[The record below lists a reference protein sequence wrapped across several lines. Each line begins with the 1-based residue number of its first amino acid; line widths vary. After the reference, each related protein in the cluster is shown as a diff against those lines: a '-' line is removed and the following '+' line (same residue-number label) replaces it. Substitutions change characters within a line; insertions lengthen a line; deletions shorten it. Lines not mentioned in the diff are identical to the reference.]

1 MQSGFNPM
9 SMMGGGG
16 GGMGGFGG
24 SPSMGGLSQFLN
36 GQFGNSGAPYEKG
49 GQAYDKYFQ
58 QAKGFQNPFFNFGQQ
73 GMQGMGD
80 WLSSMKD
87 PSKFINNQMQNYQES
102 PWAKYMQDQAMKTGQ
117 NAGSATGLT
126 GSTPLMQQMQQNAGG
141 IASQDMNQW
150 LQNVLGIN
158 TQYGQGLSNQM
169 GYGQHAG
176 DMLSQLA
183 AQAGDYMGSAAYGKE
198 YGKQQDSA
206 NKRGGLLGMLKNG
219 LFG

>member
-9 SMMGGGG
+9 AMMGGG
-16 GGMGGFGG
+16 
-24 SPSMGGLSQFLN
+24 PSMGGLSQFLG
-36 GQFGNSGAPYEKG
+36 GQFGNSGKPYEKA
-49 GQAYDKYFQ
+49 GQAYMPFFQ
-58 QAKGFQNPFFNFGQQ
+58 EAKGYQNPFFNFGKQ
-73 GMQGMGD
+73 GMEGMSN

-87 PSKFINNQMQNYQES
+87 PSGFINNQMNNYQES
-102 PWAKYMQDQAMKTGQ
+102 PWAKYMQDQAMKAGQ

-158 TQYGQGLSNQM
+158 SQYGQGLNAQL
-169 GYGQHAG
+169 GFGQHAG

-183 AQAGDYMGSAAYGKE
+183 GNAGDYMGSAAWGKE
-198 YGKQQDSA
+198 YGKQQDKA
-206 NKRGGLLGMLKNG
+206 QKRGGLMKMFSSGLLG
-219 LFG
+219 